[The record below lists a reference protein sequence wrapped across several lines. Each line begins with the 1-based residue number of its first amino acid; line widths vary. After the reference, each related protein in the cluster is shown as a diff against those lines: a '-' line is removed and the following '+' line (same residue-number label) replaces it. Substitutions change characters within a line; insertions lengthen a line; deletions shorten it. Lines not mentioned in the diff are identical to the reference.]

1 MSMGDAKK
9 FFKELEG
16 DDDFRKSLI
25 KAEHAEGQETILKE
39 RGLAFTPGEFEEAY
53 TSMLVQCQFEEHAEA
68 LKELYN
74 MWKFV
79 RL

>member
-1 MSMGDAKK
+1 MTIGDAKT

-16 DDDFRKSLI
+16 DEEFRKALI
-25 KAEHAEGQETILKE
+25 KAKDAEEQEAILK
-39 RGLAFTPGEFEEAY
+39 GKDLSFSSGDFEEAY
-53 TSMLVQCQFEEHAEA
+53 TGMLSTCQFEEHAEV